1 MGEEVGDS
9 APSQSHMSADD
20 LNDGFI
26 LDKEDKKTLA
36 YQVNEANR
44 FSFQT
49 SLTSFAFLCK

>member
-1 MGEEVGDS
+1 MGVEVEDS
-9 APSQSHMSADD
+9 APGQSHLSADD

-49 SLTSFAFLCK
+49 SLTSFSVFT